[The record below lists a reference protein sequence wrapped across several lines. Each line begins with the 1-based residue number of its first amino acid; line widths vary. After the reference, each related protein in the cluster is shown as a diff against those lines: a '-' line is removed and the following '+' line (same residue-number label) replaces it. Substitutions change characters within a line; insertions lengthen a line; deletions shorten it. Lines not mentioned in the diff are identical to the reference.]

1 MRRRRSPELVIALL
15 LATATVARAQTPP
28 STAPAEPTAAE
39 AKPDADANGAKGD
52 QQTFFGF
59 GNGTKSK
66 EPITI
71 TSDTLEYEYKDGI
84 IVYRG
89 DVLAVQGEVKIKSNE
104 LRITLAKTD
113 DGKKK
118 SGDNAVGALDDAS
131 ASKLQSVVATGS
143 VRIDQGTRWAVGGKA
158 TFDQSNRTLVL
169 TENPV
174 MHDGP
179 NEVAGDR
186 VVVFLDENRSMVE
199 GGRKRVKAVLFPG
212 KDGKDGKDGKPGA
225 ATPAKAPNGTNAG
238 PAPAKAAE
246 AKPAPGVV
254 SKAGEAAR

>member
-1 MRRRRSPELVIALL
+1 MRRRRSPELALALL
-15 LATATVARAQTPP
+15 FATVTVVRAQTPP
-28 STAPAEPTAAE
+28 TTAPAEPPAGDT
-39 AKPDADANGAKGD
+39 KSDTDANGGKGD

-71 TSDTLEYEYKDGI
+71 TSDTLEYEYKDGV

-89 DVLAVQGEVKIKSNE
+89 DVLAVQGETKIKSNE

-113 DGKKK
+113 DGKGNGNGKK
-118 SGDNAVGALDDAS
+118 KTGSDAVGALDDAS

-143 VRIDQGTRWAVGGKA
+143 VRIDQGARWAVGGKA

-186 VVVFLDENRSMVE
+186 VVVYLDENRSVVE

-212 KDGKDGKDGKPGA
+212 KDGKPG
-225 ATPAKAPNGTNAG
+225 
-238 PAPAKAAE
+238 APAKAAD
-246 AKPAPGVV
+246 AKAAPGAV

>member
-186 VVVFLDENRSMVE
+186 VVVYLDENRSVVE

-212 KDGKDGKDGKPGA
+212 NKDGKDGRSGA
-225 ATPAKAPNGTNAG
+225 AASAKAADGTHAG
-238 PAPAKAAE
+238 SAPAKAAD
-246 AKPAPGVV
+246 AKPAPGAV